1 MTWLLAVRRRFLPE
15 VIAVIHT
22 VIADIDVLWCFSHL
36 FTNTCKNGWPEG
48 TLCGLQDIKTQ
59 LLLLLLAKMGSSDFV
74 PAERTTPEQTR
85 KRSLF
90 AVVQSILWPLGI
102 TTVMLFRLIY
112 QHLEKKDRSV
122 ILCQWKEQH
131 QNKPD
136 RVLLSNYAVVRS
148 MLCPDTTTLVDWA

>member
-1 MTWLLAVRRRFLPE
+1 MTWLLAVRQRFLPE

-22 VIADIDVLWCFSHL
+22 VVADIDVLWCFSHL

-48 TLCGLQDIKTQ
+48 TQCGLQDIKTQ
-59 LLLLLLAKMGSSDFV
+59 LLLLAKKDRSDLV
-74 PAERTTPEQTR
+74 SAERTTPEQTR
-85 KRSLF
+85 LSSLF

-136 RVLLSNYAVVRS
+136 KVLLSNYAVVQS
-148 MLCPDTTTLVDWA
+148 MLCPDITTLVDWA